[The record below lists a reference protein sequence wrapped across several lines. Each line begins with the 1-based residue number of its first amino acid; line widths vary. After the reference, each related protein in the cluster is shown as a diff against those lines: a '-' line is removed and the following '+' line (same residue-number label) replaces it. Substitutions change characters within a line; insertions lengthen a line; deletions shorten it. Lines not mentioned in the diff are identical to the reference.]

1 MKIYALFFFAFT
13 LVFLSSCSH
22 KVLRIGYTKTNS
34 EQLACQVSI
43 SKSNVVPESAKVMGS
58 IKLGDTGFSVS
69 CSEQKAIQI
78 LKKEACSLG
87 ANVVLIKSELL
98 PGFLSSCYRCEA
110 DFLLIKGIDSS
121 VEQPKIEN
129 NESVNIPPKEYSPKD
144 KQKQV
149 LGSIIGGTLGFVL
162 GYTLVT
168 LALRG

>member
-1 MKIYALFFFAFT
+1 MKTYALVFSAFVV
-13 LVFLSSCSH
+13 VFLSSCSH
-22 KVLRIGYTKTNS
+22 KVVRIGYLKTTS
-34 EQLACQVSI
+34 EQLGCEVSV
-43 SKSNVVPESAKVMGS
+43 SKGSVIPASAKVLGS

-87 ANVVLIKSELL
+87 ANVVLIKTELL

-110 DFLLIKGIDSS
+110 DFLLVKSADSA
-121 VEQPKIEN
+121 VDQPKIEN
-129 NESVNIPPKEYSPKD
+129 DESVKFPPKEFSQKD
-144 KQKQV
+144 KQKQM